1 MKITEVLPVKEP
13 KPYKSKH
20 LPLPC
25 ANPDLIMG
33 LELEVERCDKTME
46 VYQQELSK
54 LWDVKTDGSLRG
66 RNNGHGGGI
75 VGNAFEFI
83 SKPAEL
89 KILIPELKEFFGKTK
104 FSDENYSDRCSV
116 HVHTNITNLTVHQV
130 GTLFLTYSVVEDVLF
145 KFVNHYKVLD
155 PRGKYRDTNI
165 YCVPWNQCRYNANM
179 MQKMFS
185 DVDYTFKQ
193 WQKYTA
199 LNILPS
205 RTLGTVEWR
214 HLHGTADMEKLELW
228 LNLIGSIFKYS
239 TSVSFEEAMGVIK
252 TLNDNSAYQQY
263 FNNVFGQYL
272 PYTPD
277 IAKELE
283 AGVVN
288 AKYSLL
294 SLKDLTVKAK
304 KSLAERIEA
313 GQDFDEMVADME
325 EDAPGPF
332 RIPPEPPPLQG
343 FPPLQAAVRDNQVRV
358 PPRPVRQP
366 RPENIVRGEIEQR
379 QQEIARIQRGLD
391 AAAHRLAAGLTYP
404 LQRGFIV
411 RNGLQ
416 EWGVKDRLGIM
427 RYHNGL
433 NVLPNTVWEEAD
445 LQPRYVKGL
454 GHLFWEFVTRDYRPA
469 QGEVV

>member
-66 RNNGHGGGI
+66 RNNGHGGI

-145 KFVNHYKVLD
+145 KFINHYKVLD
-155 PRGKYRDTNI
+155 ERGKYRDTNI
-165 YCVPWNQCRYNANM
+165 YCVPWNQCRYNADM
-179 MQKMFS
+179 MRKMFS
-185 DVDYTFKQ
+185 DVDYTFKH

-239 TSVSFEEAMGVIK
+239 TATPFEEAMGVIK

-272 PYTPD
+272 QYTPD

-304 KSLAERIEA
+304 KSLADRIAE
-313 GQDFDEMVADME
+313 GELE
-325 EDAPGPF
+325 EGAPEPF
-332 RIPPEPPPLQG
+332 RIPEPAHLPVFG
-343 FPPLQAAVRDNQVRV
+343 AFQAAVQGDQVRV

-366 RPENIVRGEIEQR
+366 RPDAAQIA
-379 QQEIARIQRGLD
+379 QQANIARIQRERD
-391 AAAHRLAAGLTYP
+391 AAAHRLANGLLYP
-404 LQRGFIV
+404 LKRGYIV

-416 EWGVKDRLGIM
+416 EWGVKDHLGVM
-427 RYHNGL
+427 RYRNGVVPPVGAL
-433 NVLPNTVWEEAD
+433 WEESD

-454 GHLFWEFVTRDYRPA
+454 GHLFWEFVTQDFRPV
-469 QGEVV
+469 QGEIA